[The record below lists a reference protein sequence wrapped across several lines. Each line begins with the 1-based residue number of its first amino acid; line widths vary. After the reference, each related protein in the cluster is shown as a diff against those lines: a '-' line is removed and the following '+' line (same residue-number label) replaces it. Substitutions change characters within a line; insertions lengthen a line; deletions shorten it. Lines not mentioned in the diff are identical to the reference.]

1 MREGRENVKYKN
13 MRKVSAKE
21 NDKRGGKL
29 RKTKWNLTEDRKKV

>member
-1 MREGRENVKYKN
+1 

-29 RKTKWNLTEDRKKV
+29 RKTKWNLTEDRKKVQRKDFQSLKIL